1 MLSTPYRLRLSTIC
15 KNIATHAPVS
25 LEDRVWAQK
34 LGEANR
40 TAAEMLRRAH
50 RRAANPE
57 MQEDS
62 MDGFLNALDIG
73 GIGDQAKGIRGFS
86 SPDEIADFF
95 KRDDTNDW
103 RQRD

>member
-1 MLSTPYRLRLSTIC
+1 MLSTTYRLRLSTIC
-15 KNIATHAPVS
+15 KNIATHQSIS
-25 LEDRVWAQK
+25 LEDRIWAQK

-50 RRAANPE
+50 RQAANPGMTE
-57 MQEDS
+57 NS

-73 GIGDQAKGIRGFS
+73 GIGDQAKGIRRFN

-95 KRDDTNDW
+95 KRDDTDDW